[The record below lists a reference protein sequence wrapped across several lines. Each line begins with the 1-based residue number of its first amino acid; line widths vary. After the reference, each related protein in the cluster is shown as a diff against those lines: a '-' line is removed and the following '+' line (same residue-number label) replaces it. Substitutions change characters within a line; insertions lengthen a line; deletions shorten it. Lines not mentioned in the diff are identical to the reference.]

1 MAFSLKKW
9 VTGMLE
15 STRLNDTNTNWTDIE
30 SAIDTLQTNAGLLP
44 IRKSLQNESVL
55 GYAATLSPG
64 AYLVSTTADTI
75 DLPSANYRFMPGLIL
90 VRTTKEGVS
99 YGIAVVLFDYTN
111 GQIATNVK
119 TASGWL
125 SDWNIIG

>member
-30 SAIDTLQTNAGLLP
+30 SAIDTLQTNASLLP
-44 IRKSLQNESVL
+44 IHKSLQNESVL
-55 GYAATLSPG
+55 GYAETLSPG
-64 AYLVSTTADTI
+64 AYFVWTTADTI

-90 VRTTKEGVS
+90 VRTTT
-99 YGIAVVLFDYTN
+99 GIFVVLFNRTN
-111 GQIATNVK
+111 GQIATNGK

>member
-30 SAIDTLQTNAGLLP
+30 SAIDTLQTNASLLP

-55 GYAATLSPG
+55 GYAATLSSG

-90 VRTTKEGVS
+90 VRTTN
-99 YGIAVVLFDYTN
+99 GIVVVLFDYTN

>member
-55 GYAATLSPG
+55 GYAETLSPG

-90 VRTTKEGVS
+90 VRTTN
-99 YGIAVVLFDYTN
+99 GIVVVLFNYTN

-119 TASGWL
+119 TTSGWL

>member
-30 SAIDTLQTNAGLLP
+30 SAIDTLQTNASLLP
-44 IRKSLQNESVL
+44 IHKSLQNESVL
-55 GYAATLSPG
+55 EYAETLSPG
-64 AYLVSTTADTI
+64 AYLVLTTADTI
-75 DLPSANYRFMPGLIL
+75 DLPSIYYRYMPGLIL
-90 VRTTKEGVS
+90 VRTTKWIV
-99 YGIAVVLFDYTN
+99 VVLFNYTN

-119 TASGWL
+119 STSGWL